1 MTESFHDLAFIK
13 YLYAGYPEGTKLT
26 ELNVNSIYDIGNS
39 LRLPEGGISHGYSTR
54 TKQQII
60 WTLKGSNRV
69 LGLQI
74 PPSFNINIMHELI
87 INKLYENG
95 KIDDPL
101 KTRFTDDIYDTER
114 PLMQHVLLKIITAFM
129 NYTEKK

>member
-1 MTESFHDLAFIK
+1 
-13 YLYAGYPEGTKLT
+13 
-26 ELNVNSIYDIGNS
+26 
-39 LRLPEGGISHGYSTR
+39 
-54 TKQQII
+54 
-60 WTLKGSNRV
+60 V

-101 KTRFTDDIYDTER
+101 KTRFTDDIYDTDR
-114 PLMQHVLLKIITAFM
+114 PLMQHVLLKIIHSFM
-129 NYTEKK
+129 NYK

>member
-1 MTESFHDLAFIK
+1 MKD
-13 YLYAGYPEGTKLT
+13 
-26 ELNVNSIYDIGNS
+26 
-39 LRLPEGGISHGYSTR
+39 
-54 TKQQII
+54 
-60 WTLKGSNRV
+60 SNRV

-74 PPSFNINIMHELI
+74 APSFNINIMHELI

-114 PLMQHVLLKIITAFM
+114 PVMQHVLLKVIKAFM
-129 NYTEKK
+129 NYK